1 MCSRWIFWLTHVQ
14 LSFSV
19 CGLFTIYLGKP
30 RVVHGLLSSFVSKQN
45 SELLNFV
52 PELLLPL
59 LFVQLVPVT
68 EKLLR
73 RLENG
78 IKDGLKKCLE
88 EMESR
93 ANFHLEH
100 SVQKNRTTF
109 SDVPLLP
116 GIFRW
121 NVQKS
126 RLPFNFQPDFPQ
138 SVWMVNNRS
147 VELHC
152 GTVLGDKFWPQS
164 VTRYFHIP
172 IIHLVYPPRVLNK
185 HSFQFLLGFTILRRA
200 QEN

>member
-116 GIFRW
+116 GIFR
-121 NVQKS
+121 
-126 RLPFNFQPDFPQ
+126 
-138 SVWMVNNRS
+138 
-147 VELHC
+147 
-152 GTVLGDKFWPQS
+152 
-164 VTRYFHIP
+164 
-172 IIHLVYPPRVLNK
+172 
-185 HSFQFLLGFTILRRA
+185 
-200 QEN
+200 